1 MVLSKEVTA
10 DNTQVSSGGSFWG
23 FSISGVAADHA
34 TVRSGSESGPIL
46 AKAKL
51 TAEMTSFTV
60 FFSKA
65 VSAGAGL
72 WVNFEAGTPSIVV
85 YYEN

>member
-1 MVLSKEVTA
+1 MVISKEVTA
-10 DNTQVSSGGSFWG
+10 DNTQVSSGGRFWG

-34 TVRSGSESGPIL
+34 TIRSGSQTGPII
-46 AKAKL
+46 AHAKL
-51 TAEMTSFTV
+51 TAEVTSMTV
-60 FFSKA
+60 CLPVG

-85 YYEN
+85 YFSN